1 MAEPVTILLVE
12 DEPADVRL
20 TQIALQQAKLV
31 NELHVVTDGEQALDF
46 LHRRGQYA
54 AAPRP
59 DLVLLDL
66 NLPRVSGHEVLEDI
80 RASDELTALP
90 VIVLTTSS
98 SQRDVVESYRRH
110 ANCFISKP
118 VGVEEF
124 LKVVATIEDFW
135 LTIVRLPKPSD

>member
-12 DEPADVRL
+12 DEPADIRL
-20 TQIALQQAKLV
+20 TQIALQQAKLA

-46 LHRRGQYA
+46 LHRRGA
-54 AAPRP
+54 FTDARRP

-66 NLPRVSGHEVLEDI
+66 NLPRVNGYDVLAEI
-80 RASDELTALP
+80 RATDELMTIP

-98 SQRDVVESYRRH
+98 SQRDIVESYRRH

-118 VGVEEF
+118 VGVDEF

-135 LTIVRLPKPSD
+135 LTIVKLPHVDD